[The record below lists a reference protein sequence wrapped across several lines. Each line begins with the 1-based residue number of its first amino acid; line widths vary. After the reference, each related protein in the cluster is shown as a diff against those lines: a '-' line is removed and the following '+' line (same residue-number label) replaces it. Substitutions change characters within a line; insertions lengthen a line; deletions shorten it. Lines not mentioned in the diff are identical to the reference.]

1 MCTVT
6 LSGDFKGTVQNNPEG
21 YGVIP
26 GSKSWTWVEKLV
38 KSN

>member
-1 MCTVT
+1 MLIVT
-6 LSGDFKGTVQNNPEG
+6 LSGASRGTVQNSPDG